1 MSRSEVNKPNS
12 SPLISVI
19 VTIYNNERYLESCLD
34 SLLTQTFQDFEIVV
48 IDDGS
53 TDQTAKI
60 LDQYQTNSR
69 IIIHRQSNAGISAAR
84 NQGLK
89 LSRGKFVCFVDSD
102 DYVAKNYLEKL
113 VAPLLQDSTIDITVC
128 GYQEIYQDHQTNYPL
143 KPQLLTG
150 YQATKNLL
158 LNQRD
163 FDVLAWNKLYK
174 KSLFTEHDILYPVG
188 QIHEDN
194 LTTYKLY
201 SVAKNVQYLKD
212 QLYFYQRKNSRITKD
227 FSSTEKT
234 LKRLQVKEQMAIEAQ
249 KYFKTP
255 DLKYAAEIALL
266 LSYFA
271 FIDNSI
277 THHIDG
283 KYFNIYRQK
292 VRDLL
297 DGKSENAF
305 LTPKLRFYISLL
317 ISPLGFLYQIF
328 RKITLKKL

>member
-1 MSRSEVNKPNS
+1 MSKN
-12 SPLISVI
+12 PLISVI
-19 VTIYNNERYLESCLD
+19 VTTYNNEKYIKACLD
-34 SLLTQTFQDFEIVV
+34 SLLAQTFQDFEIVV

-53 TDQTAKI
+53 TDQTSKV
-60 LDQYQTNSR
+60 LNQYSANSR
-69 IIIHRQSNAGISAAR
+69 LKIHHQPNAGVSAAR

-89 LSRGKFVCFVDSD
+89 LSHGKFVCFVDSD

-113 VAPLLQDSTIDITVC
+113 VAPLLQDPTIDISVC
-128 GYQEIYQDHQTNYPL
+128 GYQEIYQDRQASYPL

-150 YQATKNLL
+150 FQATKNLL

-174 KSLFTEHDILYPVG
+174 KSLFTDYDILYPVG

-201 SVAKNVQYLKD
+201 SVAKNVQYLED
-212 QLYFYQRKNSRITKD
+212 ILYFYQRKNSRITKD

-249 KYFKTP
+249 KYFKNP
-255 DLKYAAEIALL
+255 DLKYAAEISLL
-266 LSYFA
+266 LAYFA

-277 THHIDG
+277 SSHIDK
-283 KYFNIYRQK
+283 KYFSIYRQK
-292 VRDLL
+292 ALNLL
-297 DGKSENAF
+297 KQNRNNSS
-305 LTPKLRFYISLL
+305 LTKKLRFYSILL
-317 ISPLGFLYQIF
+317 SSPQGIFYQIF
-328 RKITLKKL
+328 RKITLKRV

>member
-1 MSRSEVNKPNS
+1 MSKN
-12 SPLISVI
+12 PLISVI
-19 VTIYNNERYLESCLD
+19 VTTYNNEKYIKACLD
-34 SLLTQTFQDFEIVV
+34 SLLAQTFQDFEIVV

-53 TDQTAKI
+53 TDQTSKV
-60 LDQYQTNSR
+60 LNQYSANSR
-69 IIIHRQSNAGISAAR
+69 LKIHHQPNAGVSAAR

-89 LSRGKFVCFVDSD
+89 LSHGKFVCFVDSD

-128 GYQEIYQDHQTNYPL
+128 GYQEIYQDHQVSYPL

-150 YQATKNLL
+150 LQATKNLL

-174 KSLFTEHDILYPVG
+174 KSLFTDYDILYPVG

-201 SVAKNVQYLKD
+201 SVAKNVQYLED
-212 QLYFYQRKNSRITKD
+212 ILYFYQRKNSRITKD

-255 DLKYAAEIALL
+255 DLKYAAEISLL
-266 LSYFA
+266 LAYFA

-277 THHIDG
+277 SSHID
-283 KYFNIYRQK
+283 KKHFSIYRQK
-292 VRDLL
+292 ALNLL
-297 DGKSENAF
+297 KQNRNNSY
-305 LTPKLRFYISLL
+305 LTKKLRFYSILL
-317 ISPLGFLYQIF
+317 SSPQGIFYQNF
-328 RKITLKKL
+328 RKITLKRV

>member
-1 MSRSEVNKPNS
+1 MSKI
-12 SPLISVI
+12 PLISVI
-19 VTIYNNERYLESCLD
+19 VTTYNNEKYIKACLD
-34 SLLTQTFQDFEIVV
+34 SLLAQTFQDFEIVV

-53 TDQTAKI
+53 TDQTSKV
-60 LDQYQTNSR
+60 LNQYSANSR
-69 IIIHRQSNAGISAAR
+69 LKIHHQPNAGVSAAR

-89 LSRGKFVCFVDSD
+89 LSHGKFVCFVDSD

-113 VAPLLQDSTIDITVC
+113 VAPLLQDPTIDISVC
-128 GYQEIYQDHQTNYPL
+128 GYQEIYQDHQASYPL

-150 YQATKNLL
+150 FQATKNLL

-174 KSLFTEHDILYPVG
+174 KSLFTDYDILYPVG

-201 SVAKNVQYLKD
+201 SVAKNVQYLED
-212 QLYFYQRKNSRITKD
+212 ILYFYQRKNSRITKD

-255 DLKYAAEIALL
+255 DLKYAAEISLL
-266 LSYFA
+266 LAYFA

-277 THHIDG
+277 SSHIDK
-283 KYFNIYRQK
+283 KYFSIYRQK
-292 VRDLL
+292 AL
-297 DGKSENAF
+297 NF
-305 LTPKLRFYISLL
+305 LKQNRNNSYLTKKLRFYSILL
-317 ISPLGFLYQIF
+317 SSPQGIFYQIF
-328 RKITLKKL
+328 RKITLKRV

>member
-1 MSRSEVNKPNS
+1 MSKN
-12 SPLISVI
+12 PLISVI
-19 VTIYNNERYLESCLD
+19 VTTYNNEKYIKACLD
-34 SLLTQTFQDFEIVV
+34 SLVAQTFQDFEIVV

-53 TDQTAKI
+53 TDQTSKV
-60 LDQYQTNSR
+60 LNQYSANSR
-69 IIIHRQSNAGISAAR
+69 LKIHHQPNAGVSAAR

-113 VAPLLQDSTIDITVC
+113 VAPLLQDSTIDISVC
-128 GYQEIYQDHQTNYPL
+128 GYQEIYQDRQASYPL

-150 YQATKNLL
+150 FQATKNLL

-163 FDVLAWNKLYK
+163 FDVLTWNKLYK
-174 KSLFTEHDILYPVG
+174 KSLFTDYDILYPVG

-201 SVAKNVQYLKD
+201 SVAKNVQYLED
-212 QLYFYQRKNSRITKD
+212 ILYFYQRKNSRITKD

-255 DLKYAAEIALL
+255 DLKYAAEISLL
-266 LSYFA
+266 LAYFA

-277 THHIDG
+277 THHIDR
-283 KYFNIYRQK
+283 KYFSVYRQK
-292 VRDLL
+292 VHDLL
-297 DGKSENAF
+297 DGKSENTF
-305 LTPKLRFYISLL
+305 LTAKLRFYIKLL

-328 RKITLKKL
+328 RKIATKKL

>member
-1 MSRSEVNKPNS
+1 MSKN
-12 SPLISVI
+12 PLISVI
-19 VTIYNNERYLESCLD
+19 VTIYNNEKYIKACLD
-34 SLLTQTFQDFEIVV
+34 SLLAQTFQDFEIVV

-53 TDQTAKI
+53 TDQTSKV
-60 LDQYQTNSR
+60 LNQYSANSR
-69 IIIHRQSNAGISAAR
+69 LKIHHQPNAGVSAAR

-89 LSRGKFVCFVDSD
+89 LSHGKFVCFVDSD

-113 VAPLLQDSTIDITVC
+113 VAPLLQDSTIDISVC
-128 GYQEIYQDHQTNYPL
+128 GYQEIYQDRQASYPL

-150 YQATKNLL
+150 FQATKNLL

-174 KSLFTEHDILYPVG
+174 KSLFTDYDILYPVG

-201 SVAKNVQYLKD
+201 SVAKNVQYLED
-212 QLYFYQRKNSRITKD
+212 ILYFYQRKNSRITKD

-255 DLKYAAEIALL
+255 DLKYAAEISLL
-266 LSYFA
+266 LAYFA

-277 THHIDG
+277 THHIDR
-283 KYFNIYRQK
+283 KYFSVYRQK
-292 VRDLL
+292 VHDLL
-297 DGKSENAF
+297 DGKSENTF
-305 LTPKLRFYISLL
+305 LTAKLRFYIKLL
-317 ISPLGFLYQIF
+317 ISPLGFLYQTF
-328 RKITLKKL
+328 RKITTKKL

>member
-1 MSRSEVNKPNS
+1 MSKN
-12 SPLISVI
+12 PLISVI
-19 VTIYNNERYLESCLD
+19 VTTYNNEKYIKACLD
-34 SLLTQTFQDFEIVV
+34 SLLAQTFQDFEIVV

-53 TDQTAKI
+53 TDQTSKV
-60 LDQYQTNSR
+60 LNQYSANSR
-69 IIIHRQSNAGISAAR
+69 LKIHHQPNAGVSAAR

-89 LSRGKFVCFVDSD
+89 LSHGKFVCFVDSD

-113 VAPLLQDSTIDITVC
+113 VAPLLQDSTTDISVC
-128 GYQEIYQDHQTNYPL
+128 GYQEIYQDHQASYPL

-150 YQATKNLL
+150 FQATKNLL

-174 KSLFTEHDILYPVG
+174 KSLFTDYDILYPVG

-201 SVAKNVQYLKD
+201 SVAKNVQYLED
-212 QLYFYQRKNSRITKD
+212 ILYFYQRKNSRITKD

-255 DLKYAAEIALL
+255 DLKYAAEISLL
-266 LSYFA
+266 LAYFA

-277 THHIDG
+277 THHIDR
-283 KYFNIYRQK
+283 KYFSVYRQK
-292 VRDLL
+292 VHDLL
-297 DGKSENAF
+297 DGKSENTF
-305 LTPKLRFYISLL
+305 LTAKLRFYIKLL

-328 RKITLKKL
+328 RKITTKKL

>member
-1 MSRSEVNKPNS
+1 MSKN
-12 SPLISVI
+12 PLISVI
-19 VTIYNNERYLESCLD
+19 VTIYNNEKYIKTCLD
-34 SLLTQTFQDFEIVV
+34 SLLVQTFQDFEIVV

-53 TDQTAKI
+53 TDQTSKV
-60 LDQYQTNSR
+60 LDQYSTNSR
-69 IIIHRQSNAGISAAR
+69 LKIHHQPNAGVSAAR

-89 LSRGKFVCFVDSD
+89 LSRGKLVCFVDSD

-113 VAPLLQDSTIDITVC
+113 VAPLLQDSTIDIAVC
-128 GYQEIYQDHQTNYPL
+128 GYQEIYQDHQASYPL

-174 KSLFTEHDILYPVG
+174 KSLFTDYDILYPVG

-201 SVAKNVQYLKD
+201 SVAKNVQYLED
-212 QLYFYQRKNSRITKD
+212 ILYFYQRKNSRITKD

-255 DLKYAAEIALL
+255 DLKYAAEISLL
-266 LSYFA
+266 LAYFA

-277 THHIDG
+277 SSHIDK
-283 KYFNIYRQK
+283 KYFSIYRQK
-292 VRDLL
+292 ALNLL
-297 DGKSENAF
+297 KQNRNNSY
-305 LTPKLRFYISLL
+305 LTKKLRFYSILL
-317 ISPLGFLYQIF
+317 SSPQGIFYQIF
-328 RKITLKKL
+328 RKITLKRV

>member
-1 MSRSEVNKPNS
+1 MSKN
-12 SPLISVI
+12 PLISVI
-19 VTIYNNERYLESCLD
+19 VTTYNNEKYIKACLD
-34 SLLTQTFQDFEIVV
+34 SLLAQTFQDFEIVV

-53 TDQTAKI
+53 TDQTSKV
-60 LDQYQTNSR
+60 LNQYSANSR
-69 IIIHRQSNAGISAAR
+69 LKIHHQPNAGVSAAR

-89 LSRGKFVCFVDSD
+89 LSHGKFVCFVDSD

-113 VAPLLQDSTIDITVC
+113 VAPLLQDSTIDISVC
-128 GYQEIYQDHQTNYPL
+128 GYQEIYQDRQASYPL

-150 YQATKNLL
+150 FQATKNLL

-174 KSLFTEHDILYPVG
+174 KSLFTDYDILYPVG

-201 SVAKNVQYLKD
+201 SVAKNVQYLED
-212 QLYFYQRKNSRITKD
+212 ILYFYQRKNSHITKD

-255 DLKYAAEIALL
+255 DLKYAAEISLL
-266 LSYFA
+266 LAYFA

-277 THHIDG
+277 THHIDR
-283 KYFNIYRQK
+283 KYFSVYRQK
-292 VRDLL
+292 VHDLL
-297 DGKSENAF
+297 DGKSENTF
-305 LTPKLRFYISLL
+305 LTAKLRFYIKLL
-317 ISPLGFLYQIF
+317 IPPLGFLYQIF
-328 RKITLKKL
+328 RKITTKKL

>member
-1 MSRSEVNKPNS
+1 MSKI
-12 SPLISVI
+12 PLISII
-19 VTIYNNERYLESCLD
+19 VTTYNNEKYIKACLD
-34 SLLTQTFQDFEIVV
+34 SLFAQTFQDFEIVV

-53 TDQTAKI
+53 TDQTSKI
-60 LDQYQTNSR
+60 IDQYSANFR
-69 IIIHRQSNAGISAAR
+69 LKIHHQPNAGISVAR

-113 VAPLLQDSTIDITVC
+113 VAPLLQDSTIDISVC
-128 GYQEIYQDHQTNYPL
+128 GYQEIYQDHQASYPL

-174 KSLFTEHDILYPVG
+174 KSLFTDYDILYPVG

-201 SVAKNVQYLKD
+201 SVAKNVQYLED
-212 QLYFYQRKNSRITKD
+212 ILYFYQRKNSRITKD

-255 DLKYAAEIALL
+255 DLKYAAEISLL
-266 LSYFA
+266 LAYFA
-271 FIDNSI
+271 FFDNSI
-277 THHIDG
+277 SSHIDK
-283 KYFNIYRQK
+283 KYFSIYRQK
-292 VRDLL
+292 ALYLL
-297 DGKSENAF
+297 KQNRNNSY
-305 LTPKLRFYISLL
+305 LTKKLRFYSILL
-317 ISPLGFLYQIF
+317 SSPQGIFYQIF
-328 RKITLKKL
+328 RKITLKRV

>member
-1 MSRSEVNKPNS
+1 MSKN
-12 SPLISVI
+12 PLISVI
-19 VTIYNNERYLESCLD
+19 VTIYNNEKYIKACLD
-34 SLLTQTFQDFEIVV
+34 SLLAQTFQDFETVV

-53 TDQTAKI
+53 TDQTSKI
-60 LDQYQTNSR
+60 LDQYSANSR
-69 IIIHRQSNAGISAAR
+69 LKIHHQSNAGLSAAR

-113 VAPLLQDSTIDITVC
+113 VAPLLQDSTIDISVC
-128 GYQEIYQDHQTNYPL
+128 GYQEIYQDHQASYPL

-174 KSLFTEHDILYPVG
+174 KSLFTDYDILYPVG

-201 SVAKNVQYLKD
+201 SVAKNVQYLED
-212 QLYFYQRKNSRITKD
+212 ILYFYQRKNSRITKD

-249 KYFKTP
+249 KYFKTL
-255 DLKYAAEIALL
+255 DLKYAAEISLL
-266 LSYFA
+266 LAYFA

-277 THHIDG
+277 SSHIDK
-283 KYFNIYRQK
+283 KYFSIYRQK
-292 VRDLL
+292 ALYLL
-297 DGKSENAF
+297 KQNRNNSY
-305 LTPKLRFYISLL
+305 LTKKLRFYSILL
-317 ISPLGFLYQIF
+317 SSPQGIFYQIF
-328 RKITLKKL
+328 RKITLKRV

>member
-1 MSRSEVNKPNS
+1 MSKI
-12 SPLISVI
+12 PLISVI
-19 VTIYNNERYLESCLD
+19 VTTYNNEKYIKACLN
-34 SLLTQTFQDFEIVV
+34 SLLAQTFQDFEIVV

-53 TDQTAKI
+53 TDQTSKI
-60 LDQYQTNSR
+60 LDQYLANSR
-69 IIIHRQSNAGISAAR
+69 LKIHHQPNTGVSAAR

-89 LSRGKFVCFVDSD
+89 LSRGNFVCFVDSD

-113 VAPLLQDSTIDITVC
+113 VTPLLQDSTIDITVC
-128 GYQEIYQDHQTNYPL
+128 GYQEIYQDHQASYPL

-150 YQATKNLL
+150 FQATKNLL

-163 FDVLAWNKLYK
+163 FDVLAWNKLYRK
-174 KSLFTEHDILYPVG
+174 YLFTDYDILYPVG

-201 SVAKNVQYLKD
+201 SVAKNVQYLED
-212 QLYFYQRKNSRITKD
+212 ILYFYQRKNSRITKD

-255 DLKYAAEIALL
+255 DLKYAAEISLL
-266 LSYFA
+266 LAYFA

-277 THHIDG
+277 THHIDR
-283 KYFNIYRQK
+283 KYFSVYRQK
-292 VRDLL
+292 VHDLL
-297 DGKSENAF
+297 DGKSENTF
-305 LTPKLRFYISLL
+305 LTAKLRFYIKLL

-328 RKITLKKL
+328 RKITTKKL

>member
-1 MSRSEVNKPNS
+1 MSKT
-12 SPLISVI
+12 PLISII
-19 VTIYNNERYLESCLD
+19 VPAYNVEHYIEACLD
-34 SLLTQTFQDFEIVV
+34 SLLKQTYSNFEIIV

-53 TDQTAKI
+53 TDNTATVLQKFSHHQNI
-60 LDQYQTNSR
+60 RLHHQANS
-69 IIIHRQSNAGISAAR
+69 GISATR

-89 LSRGKFVCFVDSD
+89 LASGEFVCFIDSD
-102 DYVAKNYLEKL
+102 DYIAPNYLEAL
-113 VAPLLQDSTIDITVC
+113 FAPFIQNPEIDITVC
-128 GYQEIYQDHQTNYPL
+128 GYQEIHQTL
-143 KPQLLTG
+143 TTKHQLQPKTLTG
-150 YQATKNLL
+150 YAATKNFLI
-158 LNQRD
+158 NQQD
-163 FDVLAWNKLYK
+163 FDILIWNKLYRK
-174 KSLFTEHDILYPVG
+174 TLFTDHHILYPAG

-212 QLYFYQRKNSRITKD
+212 QLYFYQRKNSSITKD

-271 FIDNSI
+271 FIDNAI